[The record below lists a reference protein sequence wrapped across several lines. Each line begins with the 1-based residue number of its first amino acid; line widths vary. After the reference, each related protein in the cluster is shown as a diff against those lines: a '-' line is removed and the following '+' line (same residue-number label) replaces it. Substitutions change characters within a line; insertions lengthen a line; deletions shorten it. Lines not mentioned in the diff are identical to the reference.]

1 MRLTNYLS
9 RNNSLFNKFVFKL
22 GFFWHKWARLK
33 GFKGP
38 RVPKRAQF
46 THERVENA
54 FFVCTSSTGENSQI
68 LTVSNKKVGFL
79 LILSVNSSL

>member
-9 RNNSLFNKFVFKL
+9 RNNSLFNEFVCKS
-22 GFFWHKWARLK
+22 GFPWHKWARLK

-46 THERVENA
+46 THEQVENV
-54 FFVCTSSTGENSQI
+54 FFCTSSTGENSQI